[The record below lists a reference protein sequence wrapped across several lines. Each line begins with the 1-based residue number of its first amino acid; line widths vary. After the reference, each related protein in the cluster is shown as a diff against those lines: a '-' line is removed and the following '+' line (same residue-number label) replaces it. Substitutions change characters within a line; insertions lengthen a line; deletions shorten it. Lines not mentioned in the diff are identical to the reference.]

1 MKNTE
6 NGTVK
11 NTWSRRSVETGFL
24 PDPWTVLFPVA
35 GDTTSRITHQ
45 QWGQDRIVERPPR
58 LDAHRTRG
66 EQPKGEQG
74 FALPVVSA
82 FEALNTPRT
91 ERILIRN
98 PGNPTGYMISRSEL
112 ESLRSIVRKHDLYH
126 FADVTD

>member
-1 MKNTE
+1 MHIAQGAN
-6 NGTVK
+6 
-11 NTWSRRSVETGFL
+11 SR
-24 PDPWTVLFPVA
+24 
-35 GDTTSRITHQ
+35 
-45 QWGQDRIVERPPR
+45 
-58 LDAHRTRG
+58 
-66 EQPKGEQG
+66 KGEQG

-126 FADVTD
+126 FADVTTTRSSTLSLFLST